1 MHLFKD
7 PLPLFFYY
15 SLLVWRS
22 CRDLIKLQI
31 FQLHVLLKYFSLTIT
46 LVQRTKDVACPI
58 KITLSVSH
66 CWNGNEMH
74 IYAQRKS
81 ERDDYK
87 ATMVPN

>member
-1 MHLFKD
+1 MEVV
-7 PLPLFFYY
+7 P
-15 SLLVWRS
+15 RS
-22 CRDLIKLQI
+22 NQI
-31 FQLHVLLKYFSLTIT
+31 ANLSAPFLAKVVFSHYHT

-66 CWNGNEMH
+66 RWNGNEMH
-74 IYAQRKS
+74 FYAQRKS